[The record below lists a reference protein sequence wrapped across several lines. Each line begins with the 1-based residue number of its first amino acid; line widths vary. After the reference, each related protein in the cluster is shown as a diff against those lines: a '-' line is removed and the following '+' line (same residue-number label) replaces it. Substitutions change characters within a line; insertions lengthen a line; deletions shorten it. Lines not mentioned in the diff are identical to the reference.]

1 MAKKNVTQDTEIQ
14 RETILHTK
22 PALELDDID
31 RLSRI
36 ELRLRCIT
44 DILAQSEPEIYTFLR
59 PVWDDLEEFQASLV
73 ERWNLATEVKVQKK
87 GAAA

>member
-1 MAKKNVTQDTEIQ
+1 MAKKKTERAEIHRQ
-14 RETILHTK
+14 AILHAN

-36 ELRLRCIT
+36 ELRLRSIT
-44 DILAQSEPEIYTFLR
+44 DILALSRPDIYTFLR
-59 PVWDDLEEFQASLV
+59 PVWDDLEQFQASLV
-73 ERWNLATEVKVQKK
+73 ERWNLVTEVKVQKK

>member
-1 MAKKNVTQDTEIQ
+1 MAKNKVTQRAETR
-14 RETILHTK
+14 RETILQTK

-36 ELRLRCIT
+36 ELRLRSIT
-44 DILAQSEPEIYTFLR
+44 DILALSRPDIYTFLR
-59 PVWDDLEEFQASLV
+59 PVWDDLEQFQASLV
-73 ERWNLATEVKVQKK
+73 ERWNLATDVKVQKK